1 MPEQSKNDNRRQ
13 GNRGDGGGCSC
24 FLVGGQLLVIR
35 ECPKVE
41 EVPELSFGHGRGL
54 RRGGN
59 LRLMTCFCN

>member
-1 MPEQSKNDNRRQ
+1 MLSACMPPMLSMITYILLVL
-13 GNRGDGGGCSC
+13 GLC

-41 EVPELSFGHGRGL
+41 EFPELSFGHGGGL

-59 LRLMTCFCN
+59 LS

>member
-1 MPEQSKNDNRRQ
+1 MITDILLVL
-13 GNRGDGGGCSC
+13 GLC